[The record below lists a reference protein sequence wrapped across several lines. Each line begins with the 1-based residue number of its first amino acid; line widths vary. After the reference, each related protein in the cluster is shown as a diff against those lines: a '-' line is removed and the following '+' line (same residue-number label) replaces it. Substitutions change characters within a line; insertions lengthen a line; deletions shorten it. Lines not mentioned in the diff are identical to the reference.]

1 MEGLHCT
8 SAVIQYHV
16 THLWK
21 CSIIPNVTMIGE
33 AVMHK
38 SKFALLAILFDG
50 VQCLFSRYLLK
61 KKKKDQTRQ
70 KYKVHKATMFPII
83 IIITDK
89 LKKDNKALNSF
100 VTSSCIHLKNE
111 YKLSKYVRLE
121 QD

>member
-1 MEGLHCT
+1 MP
-8 SAVIQYHV
+8 
-16 THLWK
+16 LWSL
-21 CSIIPNVTMIGE
+21 SI
-33 AVMHK
+33 
-38 SKFALLAILFDG
+38 
-50 VQCLFSRYLLK
+50 K
-61 KKKKDQTRQ
+61 KKKRSNKAE
-70 KYKVHKATMFPII
+70 YKVHKATMFPI